1 MVKKIFC
8 LAVLVVLTIS
18 FSGCATVAQLDD
30 AEARFNQAKSM
41 GAEQKAPFEYYAAE
55 AYLEWARHER
65 VEGDGEQANI
75 FAEETVKY
83 ADQAI
88 QKSGGAK

>member
-1 MVKKIFC
+1 MKRKIMS
-8 LAVLVVLTIS
+8 LVCVVVFLMMAS
-18 FSGCATVAQLDD
+18 ACATATRVQD
-30 AEARFNQAKSM
+30 AESSFTQAKNL

-55 AYLEWARHER
+55 AYLEYARHEKD
-65 VEGDGEQANI
+65 EGDAKQSNA
-75 FAEETVKY
+75 FAEESIKY

>member
-1 MVKKIFC
+1 M
-8 LAVLVVLTIS
+8 AS
-18 FSGCATVAQLDD
+18 ACATATRVQD
-30 AEARFNQAKSM
+30 AESSFTQAKNL

-55 AYLEWARHER
+55 AYLEYARHEKD
-65 VEGDGEQANI
+65 EGDAKQSNA
-75 FAEETVKY
+75 FAEESIKY